1 LPVSANS
8 RDFSSIPFFGASPSE
23 MFFAG
28 SAAYAAKN
36 FLASGGQKALNPNQ
50 AMHHNE
56 SKPDRY
62 GETRRQF
69 IKKTGTVAVA
79 VAGASLFRLP
89 VSASENAAGVS
100 IVLDATDPIVKQAPV
115 KWAAE
120 QLRDALAARGIAAQ
134 FYENLNQAPLS
145 QECVLV
151 VGRNSTLGQQI
162 LSARGISLADA
173 PESLALA
180 RGKVGKS
187 RSLLVT
193 GGSDERGL
201 VYALLELADRVHFA
215 ADPLAA
221 VKVVKPISE
230 RPANAIRSVARAF
243 VSDVEDKSWFQDRAF
258 WSRYLTMLAAQR
270 FNRFNLTLG
279 IGYDFTTNITDCYFH
294 FAYPF
299 LLSVPGYNVRAVPL
313 TDAERDLN
321 LEMLRFISEETAR
334 RGMHFQLGLWTHAY
348 KWTSSPKANY
358 TIEGLTPETHAPY
371 CRDALRAVLTACPAI
386 SGITFRI
393 HGESGVPEGNYDLWK
408 TIFDGVV
415 QCGRRVEIDM
425 HAKGMDQGMID
436 VALGTGMPVNISPKF
451 WAEHMG
457 LPYMQGAIRPQ
468 EMPPRNARTTGFFS
482 RSSGS
487 RSFLRYG
494 YGDLLAEDRRYG
506 VLHRIWPGTQRVLL
520 WGDPETAAAYGR
532 VSSFCGS
539 NGVELFEPLY
549 FKGRKGSGLLG
560 GRDGYADASLR
571 TAYDFEKYL
580 YTYRVWGRSLYSPD
594 GSGDSARRL
603 LQQQFGR
610 GAEAV
615 AGALA
620 SAGRI
625 LPLVTTA
632 HCPSAANN
640 NYWPEMYFNMPIVD
654 ATRTHP
660 YGDTPSPKRLG
671 TVSPLDPEFFLG
683 IDEFADELITGERS
697 GKYSPAWVA
706 EQLDGASEK
715 AATLLRKAKSKVHD
729 NQSAG
734 FRRLAVDVTIQAGL
748 GKFFAAKF
756 RAGALYALYLRSGHR
771 AALEAALK
779 SNRAARTAWAEPAET
794 AKEVYRNDITFGP
807 EYFQRGHWLNR
818 LPAMDADIADME
830 KLLNPPSGTVAAPL
844 KTDRKVIEQAMRA
857 VLTKPKQ
864 DEHPPLAG
872 LHTPPPSFQRGQPL
886 SIVARVAQV
895 SKPAMISGV
904 RLRYR
909 RVNQAEIWQMI
920 EMEKAGADYRAVIAA
935 EYTDSPFPLQYHF
948 QIRTGSGTAWL
959 YPGLQPGWLGQP
971 YFVVRQA

>member
-1 LPVSANS
+1 
-8 RDFSSIPFFGASPSE
+8 
-23 MFFAG
+23 
-28 SAAYAAKN
+28 
-36 FLASGGQKALNPNQ
+36 
-50 AMHHNE
+50 MHHNVP
-56 SKPDRY
+56 KPDPH

-69 IKKTGTVAVA
+69 IKKAGTVAAV
-79 VAGASLFRLP
+79 VAGADLLRLP

-100 IVLDATDPIVKQAPV
+100 IVLEATDPIVKQAPV

-120 QLRDALAARGIAAQ
+120 QLREALAARNIAAQ
-134 FYENLNQAPLS
+134 FYETLDQAPLS
-145 QECVLV
+145 QECILV
-151 VGRNSTLGQQI
+151 AGRSSIPGQQVF
-162 LSARGISLADA
+162 AAGGISLPDA

-180 RGKVGKS
+180 RGKIGKR
-187 RSLLVT
+187 RSLLVA

-201 VYALLELADRVHFA
+201 VYTLLELADRVNFA

-221 VKVVKPISE
+221 LKAVKPINE
-230 RPANAIRSVARAF
+230 RPANSIRSVARAF
-243 VSDVEDKSWFQDRAF
+243 VSDVEDKSWFEDRAF

-299 LLSVPGYNVRAVPL
+299 LLSVPGYDVHAVPL
-313 TDAERDLN
+313 PDAERDLN
-321 LEMLRFISEETAR
+321 FEMLRFISEETAR

-348 KWTSSPKANY
+348 KWTNSPKANY
-358 TIEGLTPETHAPY
+358 IIEGLTPETHAPY

-520 WGDPETAAAYGR
+520 WGDPEMAAAYGR

-539 NGVELFEPLY
+539 NGVELMDPLF
-549 FKGRKGSGLLG
+549 FKGRKGSGLPG
-560 GRDGYADASLR
+560 GRDAYAEASLR
-571 TAYDFEKYL
+571 PAYDFEKYL
-580 YTYRVWGRSLYSPD
+580 YAYRVWGRSFYNPD
-594 GSGDSARRL
+594 GNGDGARRL

-610 GAEAV
+610 GTEAV
-615 AGALA
+615 ESALA
-620 SAGRI
+620 SASRI

-640 NYWPEMYFNMPIVD
+640 NYWPEMYFNMPIVE
-654 ATRTHP
+654 ATRQHP

-671 TVSPLDPEFFLG
+671 TVSPLDPEFFLSC
-683 IDEFADELITGERS
+683 DEFADELIKGERS
-697 GKYSPAWVA
+697 GKYSPTWVG
-706 EQLDGASEK
+706 EQLDAAAEK
-715 AATLLRKAKSKVHD
+715 ATAQLRKAKSKVRD
-729 NQSAG
+729 ARSAG
-734 FRRLAVDVTIQAGL
+734 FRRLATDVTIQAGL

-756 RAGALYALYLRSGHR
+756 RAGVLYALYLRNGHR
-771 AALEAALK
+771 AALEESLK
-779 SNRAARTAWAEPAET
+779 ENRAARTAWAELANV
-794 AKEVYRNDITFGP
+794 AKGIYRDDVTFGP
-807 EYFQRGHWLNR
+807 EYFQRGHWLDR

-830 KLLNPPSGTVAAPL
+830 KLLTQGSAGETTPRKS
-844 KTDRKVIEQAMRA
+844 DRKIIEQAMHADLKRSQA
-857 VLTKPKQ
+857 
-864 DEHPPLAG
+864 DENPSFAG
-872 LHTPPPSFQRGQPL
+872 LHAPPASFHRGQALPIIAHVPMVGSL
-886 SIVARVAQV
+886 AL
-895 SKPAMISGV
+895 ISSL

-909 RVNQAEIWQMI
+909 RVNQAETWQML
-920 EMEKAGADYRAVIAA
+920 EMERSGDDYRAVIAV
-935 EYTDSPFPLQYHF
+935 EYTDSPFPLQYYF
-948 QIRTGSGTAWL
+948 QIRNVAGEQSLLPNLERKWH
-959 YPGLQPGWLGQP
+959 GQP
-971 YFVVRQA
+971 YFIVRQA